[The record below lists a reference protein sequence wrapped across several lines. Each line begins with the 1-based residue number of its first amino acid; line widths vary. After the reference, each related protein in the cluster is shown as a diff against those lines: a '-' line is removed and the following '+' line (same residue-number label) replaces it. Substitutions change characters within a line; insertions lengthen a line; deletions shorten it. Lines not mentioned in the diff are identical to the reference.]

1 MRAMSARHHLVPQF
15 YLRNFADASDQVLL
29 VDRDDFTRT
38 HKSAVKNAA
47 VEVGFYRIETEELDR
62 ESDRATHDPE
72 IVESHLSW
80 LEGRIAPVIERLV
93 SSRSLDGFTKEDW
106 YLLIQFVSL
115 QSVRG
120 NRWRNDLN
128 AMLNHSVRLDVLSNL
143 DDATIRDWLKSTG
156 KPYDA
161 KAVAAFRDELF
172 DGPFPKVIPPQAVL
186 VQESLKMALGNPDTG
201 DAGLGQYLA
210 PKAVSLI
217 RPDRVAVLSGDE
229 PVCWW
234 SPGDDPV
241 GFATAQIVWVPLSR
255 NLILQFRDPALALS
269 DVGLPDLTTPE
280 GHEQMATLTN
290 QCVAAEAERWIVHH
304 PDDQPLAGLQAPPRS
319 VWGEQLVHVIEE
331 NGVRREIYVHRRLP
345 AEG

>member
-1 MRAMSARHHLVPQF
+1 MSARHHLVPQF

-62 ESDRATHDPE
+62 ESDRVTHDPE
-72 IVESHLSW
+72 IVEGHLSR

-93 SSRSLDGFTKEDW
+93 GTRSLNGVTKEDW

-128 AMLNHSVRLDVLSNL
+128 AMLNHSVRLEFLSNL
-143 DDATIRDWLKSTG
+143 DEVRIRDWLKSTG
-156 KPYDA
+156 KPYGAD
-161 KAVAAFRDELF
+161 AVAAFRDELF
-172 DGPFPKVIPPQAVL
+172 EGPFPKVVPPQAVL
-186 VQESLKMALGNPDTG
+186 VQESLKMALGNPDTD

-217 RPDRVAVLSGDE
+217 RPDRVAVLCGDE

-241 GFATAQIVWVPLSR
+241 GFATAQIVWVSLSR
-255 NLILQFRDPALALS
+255 NLILQFREPTVALE
-269 DVGLPDLTTPE
+269 DVGLPDLTSPE
-280 GHEQMATLTN
+280 DHDQMAAFVN
-290 QCVAAEAERWIVHH
+290 QLIAAGTERWIVHH
-304 PDDQPLAGLQAPPRS
+304 PDDHPLAGLDVPPRT
-319 VWGEQLVHVIEE
+319 VWGEQLVDVIEE
-331 NGVRREIYVHRRLP
+331 DGVRREIYVHRRLP